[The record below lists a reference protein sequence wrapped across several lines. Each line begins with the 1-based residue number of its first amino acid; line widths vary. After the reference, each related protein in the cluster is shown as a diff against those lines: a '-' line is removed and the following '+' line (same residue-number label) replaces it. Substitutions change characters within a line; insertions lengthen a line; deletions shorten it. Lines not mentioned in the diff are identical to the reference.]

1 MEYLEDKEALEDAY
15 LLGRITEDDADDIL
29 PDEIH
34 LLLSVLLAQGD
45 EYKRLKHLAPARKLA
60 LAADI
65 QKLIADVLVTRKS
78 QYATSIAEDR
88 ALLRDPVI
96 KGRLRAAIEVRLAE
110 KEILED
116 ARQRLAGQHG
126 ASATHDNEA
135 GPQQKRRKT

>member
-34 LLLSVLLAQGD
+34 LLLSVLLAQQD
-45 EYKRLKHLAPARKLA
+45 EYKRLKHLTPARKLA

-65 QKLIADVLVTRKS
+65 QKLIADVLVTRKG

-88 ALLRDPVI
+88 ALLRDSGI

-126 ASATHDNEA
+126 ASSTHDEEG
-135 GPQQKRRKT
+135 GPQSKRRRT

>member
-1 MEYLEDKEALEDAY
+1 MEDAY

-34 LLLSVLLAQGD
+34 LLVSVLLAQED
-45 EYKRLKHLAPARKLA
+45 EYKRLKHLTPARKLA

-65 QKLIADVLVTRKS
+65 QKLISDVLATRKS

-88 ALLRDPVI
+88 ALLRDTSVQ
-96 KGRLRAAIEVRLAE
+96 GRLRTAIEVRLAE

-116 ARQRLAGQHG
+116 ARQRLSGLRDT
-126 ASATHDNEA
+126 STHDDEA
-135 GPQQKRRKT
+135 QPQSKRRRT